1 MVTFTTSAGSKFN
14 GQTQVDTTDT
24 SEYEPDINTKIIE
37 SESLLDNDKLTTVS
51 ESDTVTGDK
60 DTKNI
65 TFTTQ
70 KRATPLS
77 VYGQFSEGFIDSI
90 MFLPDTAIKNLALG
104 ISDTYNLGWSEDDV
118 FQFADNMSKLGKV
131 DADNAMDMMNQFSGY
146 NSPSPLEV

>member
-60 DTKNI
+60 DTKI
-65 TFTTQ
+65 LLLLLKKELLLYLFM
-70 KRATPLS
+70 
-77 VYGQFSEGFIDSI
+77 V
-90 MFLPDTAIKNLALG
+90 NLVKDL
-104 ISDTYNLGWSEDDV
+104 
-118 FQFADNMSKLGKV
+118 
-131 DADNAMDMMNQFSGY
+131 
-146 NSPSPLEV
+146 